1 MALAPLT
8 LLVPELRAAPYAGGT
23 DVLDDLVTWATAPG
37 PTSVRLVSGPA
48 GTGKTRLAVELAAR
62 LSALG
67 PPAAG
72 APSVWARPGGR
83 PPEPEGPA
91 LVIVEDADAH
101 EVSALAGLLAGAIG
115 RPGTRVLLLARSF
128 PMMWATWVEEVPTSP
143 EQEAFA
149 LVGQAESLTLPS
161 VELDFPAV
169 CAAFAAKLGLAP
181 PPSERPPS
189 SGGPLG
195 AATPLDVQAAALATL
210 LADGRDVTLDVD
222 GLLRLEEE
230 RWLAVAADLGLAP
243 GLDLLRDVLTVAA
256 ALDGSVFGDGDL
268 ELGELLLRVP
278 ELAYADGD
286 ERRELVRWLRTAYPP
301 EAVPTT
307 RRPAWPEDLMLGLA
321 AGQLTRRPEL
331 AARLL
336 NKLSDRRAWRA
347 MVALARSAADRP
359 EGVRALAAVLGHDLA
374 GLQNA
379 LTAALGTGVTGTLD
393 AALALALDEPLRA
406 GATLE
411 ELLPGPAALDESALA
426 ILLPV
431 TSGLTSADEA
441 AQTSAADLRWL
452 QGKRLSELGHDD
464 EAADALRDAVRLY
477 RSIPGARESLALA
490 LNSLYNCLM
499 GLGRLEEAHA
509 AIVEEVELNRA
520 LAGTSPG
527 HRAAYAA
534 SLSNLSTTLGRSGRE
549 EEALASVSE
558 AVAILRELSGA
569 HPREHDADLAG
580 ALANE
585 AYALSRLGRREEA
598 LTGLYQALEIRRRQ
612 ADEDPAAFLPKLLL
626 VLNNLSAT
634 LRENDRLVQAAELA
648 RRAVTAAGELAPAQA
663 RAQRPL
669 IAATLFNKAVVG
681 AYLGDA
687 AAAQAD
693 IEAALDIQRQL
704 AAERPRQHGE
714 QLERMLRDRQRLMDF
729 LLAQQVDQHLDDPA
743 DVRHASDVGDE
754 P

>member
-62 LSALG
+62 LPAPG

-72 APSVWARPGGR
+72 APFVWARPGAR

-91 LVIVEDADAH
+91 LVIVEDADGH
-101 EVSALAGLLAGAIG
+101 EVGTLAGLLAGAIG

-128 PMMWATWVEEVPTSP
+128 PMMWATWAEEVPTSP

-149 LVGQAESLTLPS
+149 LVGRAESITLPS
-161 VELDFPAV
+161 VELDFAAV
-169 CAAFAAKLGLAP
+169 HAAFAAKLGLAP
-181 PPSERPPS
+181 SPAPSWRPSE
-189 SGGPLG
+189 

-210 LADGRDVTLDVD
+210 LADGRDVSLDVD

-230 RWLAVAADLGLAP
+230 RWLAVAVGLGLAP

-278 ELAYADGD
+278 ELAYADSE
-286 ERRELVRWLRTAYPP
+286 ERRDLVRWLRTAYPP
-301 EAVPTT
+301 SAVLG
-307 RRPAWPEDLMLGLA
+307 RPAWPEDLMLGLA
-321 AGQLTRRPEL
+321 AGHLTRRPEL

-336 NKLSDRRAWRA
+336 RRLSDRRAWRA
-347 MVALARSAADRP
+347 LVALARTAAGRP
-359 EGVRALAAVLGHDLA
+359 EGVPALAAVLGQDLA
-374 GLQNA
+374 GLQNV

-406 GATLE
+406 GTTLA
-411 ELLPGPAALDESALA
+411 ELLPGPAALDEAALA
-426 ILLPV
+426 VLLPM
-431 TSGLTSADEA
+431 TNGLASADEA

-477 RSIPGARESLALA
+477 RSIPGERESLALA

-499 GLGRLEEAHA
+499 GLGRQEEAHA

-520 LAGTSPG
+520 LAGRSPG

-534 SLSNLSTTLGRSGRE
+534 SLSNLSATLGRRGRE

-558 AVAILRELSGA
+558 AVSILRELSGA
-569 HPREHDADLAG
+569 RPREHDADLAG

-585 AYALSRLGRREEA
+585 AYALTRLGRPEDA
-598 LTGLYQALEIRRRQ
+598 LAGLYQALEIRRRQ
-612 ADEDPAAFLPKLLL
+612 AGEDPAAFLPKLLL

-634 LRENDRLVQAAELA
+634 LRESDRLTQAAEMA
-648 RRAVTAAGELAPAQA
+648 RRAVTVAGELAPAQA

-669 IAATLFNKAVVG
+669 IAATLLNRAVVG

-687 AAAQAD
+687 AAAEAD

-704 AAERPRQHGE
+704 AVERPQQYGE
-714 QLERMLRDRQRLMDF
+714 QLEKMLRDRQRLLDF